1 MDDSAAYLKSTHCT
15 RRGSGGGEVCPGP
28 VSISQGCTPLPPLSA
43 RGEVG
48 EFEGKGAMEARKIS
62 ETLGDLLVGVGRGGA
77 HPSQVRCILM
87 MPLLA
92 HSAQNA
98 RKPVLFKYD
107 AESSIGAV

>member
-1 MDDSAAYLKSTHCT
+1 MCLAPVPILWAGMPP
-15 RRGSGGGEVCPGP
+15 RRARG
-28 VSISQGCTPLPPLSA
+28 

-48 EFEGKGAMEARKIS
+48 EFKGKRAMEARKSS
-62 ETLGDLLVGVGRGGA
+62 ETLGDLLVGGREGGA
-77 HPSQVRCILM
+77 HPQVRCILM
-87 MPLLA
+87 MPLPA